1 MPQRAAPTHLA
12 NFHSSKTGQ
21 FMITSTQNAKIK
33 WVRLL
38 QSQARARK
46 DAAVFIVEG
55 VRLSEEA
62 LAAGWEAELV
72 LYTAGLSERG
82 QAVVNGFDSR
92 GSQVEEVSEAVMKT
106 ASDTQTPQ
114 GILVVVRQS
123 AQPIPTP
130 LDFALIADE
139 VRDPG
144 NLGSILRS
152 AAAAGAQAIFLTP
165 GCADPFSPKVIRSAM
180 GAHFRL
186 HLTTLDWFAI
196 QEIIQQAEL
205 FIVLAAAGAGLSYTD
220 CDFRR
225 PLGIIIGGEA
235 EGASAQA
242 RALANSF
249 VHIPMSGHTE
259 SLNAA
264 AAAAVLCFEV
274 IRQRSAPATSS

>member
-1 MPQRAAPTHLA
+1 
-12 NFHSSKTGQ
+12 
-21 FMITSTQNAKIK
+21 MITSTQNAKIK

-62 LAAGWEAELV
+62 LAAGWQAELV
-72 LYTAGLSERG
+72 LFTAGLTERG
-82 QAVVNGFDSR
+82 QAVVNEFANR

-114 GILVVVRQS
+114 GILVVIRQS
-123 AQPIPTP
+123 AQPMPTP

-152 AAAAGAQAIFLTP
+152 AAAAGVQAIMLTP

-186 HLTTLDWFAI
+186 HLATLDWPAI
-196 QEIIQQAEL
+196 QAITRQAEL
-205 FIVLAAAGAGLSYTD
+205 FIVLAAAGAGLPYTV

-242 RALANSF
+242 RALANSA
-249 VHIPMSGHTE
+249 VHIPMADHTE

-264 AAAAVLCFEV
+264 AAAAVLLFEV
-274 IRQRSAPATSS
+274 VRQRS